1 MITQKTIIV
10 LLVIFLVMTLVM
22 VFLYLKQQLAGPLD
36 NNYINNSID
45 SNNQGKLSPVQQKI
59 RLIEDKTRQQ
69 VGQIVEQGKTTS
81 GGITTEAG
89 DQIIKAETQELMEK
103 LKLRNPD

>member
-1 MITQKTIIV
+1 
-10 LLVIFLVMTLVM
+10 
-22 VFLYLKQQLAGPLD
+22 
-36 NNYINNSID
+36 
-45 SNNQGKLSPVQQKI
+45 
-59 RLIEDKTRQQ
+59 LIEDKTRQQ